1 MHDLG
6 TLPGDFGSD
15 GDGINNEG
23 QVVGGS
29 WNEAQTVES
38 GIIWQNGM
46 MTDLNTLI
54 PPDSPLYLVEAT
66 GTINDQGWIAG
77 IATQISTGDTHAFLL
92 IPTTEQWPLGER
104 ARVVLPDNVHNWL
117 QQRHRSG
124 QRIGRGFM
132 GPR

>member
-38 GIIWQNGM
+38 AIIWQNGM

-92 IPTTEQWPLGER
+92 IPTRER
-104 ARVVLPDNVHNWL
+104 WAISERPKVDLPENVRSWL
-117 QQRHRSG
+117 QQRHGSG
-124 QRIGRGFM
+124 HRMAGRFM